1 MTEAFKAPTRL
12 LMGPGPS
19 NVAPEVLAAGAQTTI
34 GHLDPAFQA
43 MMEEVKDL
51 LRYAFQ
57 TKNAVTFPISAPA
70 SLAMESGLVNV
81 LEPGDTAI
89 IAQNGVFGGRMA
101 DIVGRCGA
109 KLVLVETDWGK
120 PIDLDKV
127 AEAIKAHPEAKVLGF
142 VHAETSTGAESDA
155 AALAKM
161 AADAGM
167 LSLMDTVTG
176 LGGVPVL
183 VDDWG
188 VDITYS
194 GTQKCLSVP
203 PGLAPFTLS
212 QRAIDV
218 VEGRKTK
225 VQSWFN
231 DLNLVLGYW
240 KSGGGGGARSYHHTA
255 PVNALYG
262 LHEGLRRLQNE
273 GLEASWARHRAAHE
287 QLAKGLQGLELS
299 FVVDAPHRLPQLNSV
314 WVPDGVD
321 DAATRGALLKEHG
334 IEIGAGL
341 GPFAGKVWRI
351 GLMGET
357 AREENVARLL
367 SALSKVLGRGLQAA
381 E

>member
-1 MTEAFKAPTRL
+1 MTQPFKAPKRL

-19 NVAPEVLAAGAQTTI
+19 NVAPEVLAASAQATI
-34 GHLDPAFQA
+34 GHLDPAFTA

-57 TKNAVTFPISAPA
+57 TKNQVTFPISAPA
-70 SLAMESGLVNV
+70 SLAMEAGLVNV
-81 LEPGDTAI
+81 LEHGDTAI

-101 DIVGRCGA
+101 DIVTRCGA
-109 KLVLVETDWGK
+109 NLVLVETDWGK
-120 PIDLDKV
+120 PVDLDKV
-127 AEAIKAHPEAKVLGF
+127 AQAIKAHPGAKLLGF
-142 VHAETSTGAESDA
+142 VHAETSTGAVSDA
-155 AALAKM
+155 AALARM

-203 PGLAPFTLS
+203 PGLAPFTVS
-212 QRAIDV
+212 ERAIQV
-218 VEGRKTK
+218 VKARKTK
-225 VQSWFN
+225 VQSWFS
-231 DLNLVLGYW
+231 DLNLQLGYW
-240 KSGGGGGARSYHHTA
+240 SGQGGRSYHHTA

-262 LHEGLRRLQNE
+262 LHEGLRRLREE
-273 GLEASWARHRAAHE
+273 GLEASWARHAEAHRR
-287 QLAKGLQGLELS
+287 LANGLQGLELD

-314 WVPDGVD
+314 WVPAGVD
-321 DAATRGALLKEHG
+321 DAATRATLLNDYG

-357 AREENVARLL
+357 AKDDNVDRLL
-367 SALSKVLGRGLQAA
+367 DALAKVLGRGLKAA

>member
-1 MTEAFKAPTRL
+1 MIQAFTAPDRL

-19 NVAPEVLAAGAQTTI
+19 NVAPEVLSASAQPTI
-34 GHLDPAFQA
+34 GHLDPEFQR
-43 MMEEVKDL
+43 MMEEVKEL

-57 TKNAVTFPISAPA
+57 TQNAVTFPISAPA

-101 DIVGRCGA
+101 DIVTRCGA
-109 KLVLVETDWGK
+109 KLVLVETEWGK
-120 PIDLDKV
+120 PIDLD
-127 AEAIKAHPEAKVLGF
+127 ALSDAINAHPEAKLVGF
-142 VHAETSTGAESDA
+142 VHAETSTGAVSDA
-155 AALAKM
+155 AMITKLAR
-161 AADAGM
+161 DAGM

-176 LGGVPVL
+176 LGGVPVR

-188 VDITYS
+188 ADITYS

-218 VEGRKTK
+218 VEARKSK

-240 KSGGGGGARSYHHTA
+240 KSGGDGARSYHHTA

-262 LHEGLRRLQNE
+262 LHEGLRRLQVE
-273 GLEASWARHRAAHE
+273 GLEAAWARHAAAHAK
-287 QLAKGLQGLELS
+287 LAEGLGALGLD
-299 FVVDAPHRLPQLNSV
+299 FVVEDGHRLPQLNAV
-314 WVPDGVD
+314 WVPDTVE
-321 DAATRGALLKEHG
+321 DAPTRATLLREHG

-357 AREENVARLL
+357 AREENVDRLL
-367 SALSKVLGRGLQAA
+367 RALSKLLGRGL
-381 E
+381 

>member
-1 MTEAFKAPTRL
+1 MTDIFKAPERL

-19 NVAPEVLAAGAQTTI
+19 NTSAAVLAATAQPTI
-34 GHLDPAFQA
+34 GHLDPDFQR

-51 LRYAFQ
+51 MRYAMQ
-57 TKNAVTFPISAPA
+57 TENPVTFPISAPA
-70 SLAMESGLVNV
+70 SLAMEAGLVNL

-101 DIVGRCGA
+101 DIVERCGA
-109 KLVLVETDWGK
+109 KCVLVETDWGK

-127 AEAIKAHPEAKVLGF
+127 AETIKAHPEAKLLGF

-155 AALAKM
+155 AALCQM
-161 AADAGM
+161 AQEAGI
-167 LSLMDTVTG
+167 LTLMDTVTG
-176 LGGVPVL
+176 LGGVPVR

-203 PGLAPFTLS
+203 PGLAPFSVS
-212 QRAIDV
+212 QRAIEAV
-218 VEGRKTK
+218 QARTTK
-225 VQSWFN
+225 VQSWFT

-240 KSGGGGGARSYHHTA
+240 SGGGGARSYHHTA

-262 LHEGLRRLQNE
+262 MHEGLRLLKEE
-273 GLEASWARHRAAHE
+273 GLEAAWERHARCHRR
-287 QLAKGLQGLELS
+287 LAVGLQGLGLE

-314 WVPDGVD
+314 WVPEGVD
-321 DAATRGALLKEHG
+321 DATVRGTLLNEHG
-334 IEIGAGL
+334 IEVGAGL
-341 GPFAGKVWRI
+341 GPFAGQVWRI
-351 GLMGET
+351 GLMGDT
-357 AREENVARLL
+357 AREDNVDRLL
-367 SALSKVLGRGLQAA
+367 SALSVVLGRGLKAA

>member
-1 MTEAFKAPTRL
+1 MIQPFKAPERL

-19 NVAPEVLAAGAQTTI
+19 NVAPQVLAATAQTTI
-34 GHLDPAFQA
+34 GHLDPEFQR

-57 TKNAVTFPISAPA
+57 TENAVTFPISAPA
-70 SLAMESGLVNV
+70 SMAMEGALVNA

-101 DIVGRCGA
+101 DIVERCGA
-109 KLVLVETDWGK
+109 TCVLVETEWGK

-127 AEAIKAHPEAKVLGF
+127 ADAIKTHPEAKLLGF

-155 AALAKM
+155 AALARM
-161 AADAGM
+161 ARDAGM

-176 LGGVPVL
+176 LGGVPVR

-188 VDITYS
+188 VDIVYS

-203 PGLAPFTLS
+203 PGLAPFTVS
-212 QRAIDV
+212 QRAIDAV
-218 VEGRKTK
+218 QARKTK
-225 VQSWFN
+225 VQSWFT

-240 KSGGGGGARSYHHTA
+240 QGGGGVRSYHHTA
-255 PVNALYG
+255 PVNALYA
-262 LHEGLRRLQNE
+262 LHEGLRRLQE
-273 GLEASWARHRAAHE
+273 ETLEASWARHAACHGK
-287 QLAKGLQGLELS
+287 LAEGLQAMGLD
-299 FVVDAPHRLPQLNSV
+299 FVVAEPHRLPQLNSV
-314 WVPDGVD
+314 WVPESVD
-321 DAATRGALLKEHG
+321 DAATRSALLKEHG

-357 AREENVARLL
+357 AREEHVDRLL
-367 SALSKVLGRGLQAA
+367 TALSDVLSRGAKAA
-381 E
+381 Q

>member
-1 MTEAFKAPTRL
+1 MTNAFTAPRRL

-19 NVAPEVLAAGAQTTI
+19 NVAPEVLAASAQNTI

-57 TKNAVTFPISAPA
+57 TENAVTFPISAPA
-70 SLAMESGLVNV
+70 SLAMEAGLVNA

-127 AEAIKAHPEAKVLGF
+127 AGAIKAHPEAKLLGF

-155 AALAKM
+155 AALAGM
-161 AADAGM
+161 ASDAGL

-176 LGGVPVL
+176 LGGVPVK
-183 VDDWG
+183 VDEWG
-188 VDITYS
+188 VDIAYS

-212 QRAIDV
+212 DRTVEAI
-218 VEGRKTK
+218 GNRKTR

-231 DLNLVLGYW
+231 DMDLVLGYW
-240 KSGGGGGARSYHHTA
+240 KSGGGGARSYHHTA

-262 LHEGLRRLQNE
+262 LHEGLRRLQAE
-273 GLEASWARHRAAHE
+273 TLEAAWARHAATHAK
-287 QLAKGLQGLELS
+287 LAEGLGALGLD
-299 FVVDAPHRLPQLNSV
+299 FVVEKAHRLPQLNSV
-314 WVPDGVD
+314 WVPEGVD
-321 DAATRGALLKEHG
+321 DAATRARLLDEYN

-357 AREENVARLL
+357 AREDNVAELL
-367 SALSKVLGRGLQAA
+367 DALSKVLGRRL
-381 E
+381 